1 MNTPGQG
8 LRKHLVALP
17 QVAPPP
23 SLGERIGRAHR
34 TRLRR
39 LRAGAVATALAV
51 ACVAIVPAL
60 QREPAPATPEVAG
73 TPAIDREKLADVR
86 ALDRAL
92 QTAYERNA
100 SDDEIAPLWAAR
112 ASLLGRPASP
122 AGI

>member
-1 MNTPGQG
+1 MNTPGQD
-8 LRKHLVALP
+8 LRKHLAALP

-34 TRLRR
+34 SRLRR
-39 LRAGAVATALAV
+39 LRTGAVATAMAV
-51 ACVAIVPAL
+51 ACITIVPAL
-60 QREPAPATPEVAG
+60 QREPAPTTPDVAS